1 MMGNTCSG
9 EKFFA
14 FVTFFFPNG
23 QKMKAMPNP
32 DILCSDA
39 GVPVRIGPLPRPEVA
54 AARSCRCGVFSPAA
68 QIFRNNK
75 LDASFFSLAEEIKH
89 RYCKRMDPCWSK
101 DQAWPSKR
109 MRCCNTNSGLKA
121 FTNVDNNQLAYNCW
135 DAGENT
141 CIGVCG
147 LRCEIMND
155 GENLQ
160 RRKSL

>member
-1 MMGNTCSG
+1 M
-9 EKFFA
+9 
-14 FVTFFFPNG
+14 
-23 QKMKAMPNP
+23 
-32 DILCSDA
+32 
-39 GVPVRIGPLPRPEVA
+39 
-54 AARSCRCGVFSPAA
+54 FSPAA

-75 LDASFFSLAEEIKH
+75 LDASFFSLEEEIKH

-147 LRCEIMND
+147 LRCEIMTD
-155 GENLQ
+155 GEHLQ
-160 RRKSL
+160 RRKFFCVRYFRFPQRAKNESDAEPGYTFFAPMQVFQLEQGHCRGPKLPLRGVFTRSSNF